1 MTTLFDPLAVG
12 ALRVPNRIFMAPMT
26 RARGTREHV
35 PTAMMADYYAQR
47 ASAGLIISEA
57 IGISQQGLGWAY
69 ATGIWSAEQI
79 AGWRLVTEAVHA
91 AGGRIIA
98 QLWHMGRVVHPSF
111 LDGAQPVSASVTTA
125 PGQAHTYSGKQPY
138 TQARALP
145 IAEIPA
151 LLEDFRQA
159 ARNAT
164 QAGFDGVQIHAAN
177 GYLID
182 QFLRDSGNFRDDAYG
197 GSIDNRIRLLREVT
211 EAVIDTVGAD
221 RTGVRLTPSS
231 YDQGVRD
238 SDPEPLFVRVAQTLS
253 ALGIAHLELRE
264 PPLDGTFGAGE
275 RPAIAPL
282 IRQAFNGLLILNS
295 DYDLARAQAELAAGN
310 ADAIAFGR
318 AFIANPD
325 LPQRLLNELP
335 LAKDDA
341 STWFTQGVEGYADYP
356 PFTHGR
362 S

>member
-1 MTTLFDPLAVG
+1 MTTLFDPLELG
-12 ALRVPNRIFMAPMT
+12 AIAAPNRIFMAPMT

-35 PTAMMADYYAQR
+35 PTPMMAAYYAQR

-57 IGISQQGLGWAY
+57 IGITQQGLGWPY
-69 ATGIWSAEQI
+69 ATGLWSAEQI
-79 AGWRLVTEAVHA
+79 AGWRAVTDAVHA

-125 PGQAHTYSGKQPY
+125 PDHAHTYAGKQPY

-145 IAEIPA
+145 LEEIPA
-151 LLEDFRQA
+151 LLEDFREA
-159 ARNAT
+159 ARNAME
-164 QAGFDGVQIHAAN
+164 AGFDGVQIHAAN
-177 GYLID
+177 GYLLD
-182 QFLRDSGNFRDDAYG
+182 QFLRDSGNFRNDGYG

-211 EAVIDTVGAD
+211 QAVVDTVGAE

-231 YDQGVRD
+231 HDQGVRD
-238 SDPEPLFVRVAQTLS
+238 SDPEPLFVRVAETLS
-253 ALGIAHLELRE
+253 AIGIAHLELRE

-282 IRQAFNGLLILNS
+282 IRQAFKGMLILNS
-295 DYDLARAQAELAAGN
+295 DYSLARAQAELAAGN

-325 LPQRLLNELP
+325 LPARLQTGQP
-335 LAKDDA
+335 LAQDNA
-341 STWFTQGVEGYADYP
+341 AFWFSQGEEGYSDYP
-356 PFTHGR
+356 ALAAR
-362 S
+362 